1 MSLPESER
9 HTFIVRFWRQPREI
23 EGQPPDWRGSIE
35 SAAGGKRRYFLTF
48 QEMILFMVEAMQL
61 GEADLRALMRSEAH
75 DADSE
80 AETQP
85 DR

>member
-1 MSLPESER
+1 
-9 HTFIVRFWRQPREI
+9 
-23 EGQPPDWRGSIE
+23 
-35 SAAGGKRRYFLTF
+35 
-48 QEMILFMVEAMQL
+48 MVEAMQL

>member
-35 SAAGGKRRYFLTF
+35 AAAGEQRRYFLTF
-48 QEMILFMVEAMQL
+48 QEMILFMVEVMRL
-61 GEADLRALMRSEAH
+61 GEEDVQALVRSERH
-75 DADSE
+75 DTDFDTDTRVNS
-80 AETQP
+80 
-85 DR
+85 